1 MARWAGFK
9 PHFAALQQFIMAA
22 IADCDRAPHLAA
34 MPASLASSAPKKDL
48 GFPEFVCLIALM
60 MALNA
65 LAIDSML
72 PALPHI
78 GDDLGV
84 VNENS
89 RQWVVT
95 AYLLGFGGAQLIYGP
110 LADRFGRKPVLLT
123 GVGIYVL
130 FSLLATL
137 APTFDAL
144 IMARIGQG
152 LGSACTRVLAV
163 SIVRDRYEG
172 RTMARVMSF
181 SFLVFLGVPILAPS
195 IGQMIMLVGPWRW
208 IFAALGLVG
217 VSLIVWASLRL
228 PETLKPEDRLP
239 IQVRRLA
246 GAYKTA
252 LTDRTAVGY
261 MLAMTAITGAL
272 FGFINSSQQIFA
284 DVFDAEAAFP
294 AIFALIAG
302 GIAVASIV
310 NARLVVRLGSR
321 RISHTALIGFTAV
334 SALHALVALSGHET
348 LWTFAV
354 LQTLTMFCF
363 GLLAGNFGAMAMETM
378 GHIAGTAASIQGFI
392 STILGSLL
400 GFAVGQ
406 QFNGTTVP
414 MTLGFT
420 VFGLIALACVLFAER
435 GKLFRAHHLPP
446 AAKTPVEA

>member
-1 MARWAGFK
+1 MGA
-9 PHFAALQQFIMAA
+9 
-22 IADCDRAPHLAA
+22 HLAR
-34 MPASLASSAPKKDL
+34 MSTSLASAPAKKEL
-48 GFPEFVCLIALM
+48 GFVEFVCLIALM

-84 VNENS
+84 ANANS

-110 LADRFGRKPVLLT
+110 LADRFGRKPVLLV
-123 GVGIYVL
+123 GVGLYVV

-137 APTFDAL
+137 APTFDML
-144 IMARIGQG
+144 ILARIGQG

-208 IFAALGLVG
+208 IFAGLGLVG
-217 VSLIVWASLRL
+217 VGLIVWACLRL

-239 IQVRRLA
+239 IQMRRLA
-246 GAYKTA
+246 SAYKVA
-252 LTDRTAVGY
+252 VTDRTAVGY
-261 MLAMTAITGAL
+261 TLAMTAITGAL

-294 AIFALIAG
+294 AVFALIAG
-302 GIAVASIV
+302 GIAVASLV

-321 RISHTALIGFTAV
+321 RISHTALIGFTAI
-334 SALHALVALSGHET
+334 SAVHAVVAISGHESI
-348 LWTFAV
+348 WTFAV

-363 GLLAGNFGAMAMETM
+363 GLIAGNFGAMAMETM
-378 GHIAGTAASIQGFI
+378 GHIAGTAASIQGFV
-392 STILGSLL
+392 STIAGSLL

-414 MTLGFT
+414 MAAGFT
-420 VFGLIALACVLFAER
+420 LFGLAALGWVLFAER
-435 GKLFRAHHLPP
+435 GRLFRAHHSAP
-446 AAKTPVEA
+446 A

>member
-1 MARWAGFK
+1 
-9 PHFAALQQFIMAA
+9 
-22 IADCDRAPHLAA
+22 
-34 MPASLASSAPKKDL
+34 
-48 GFPEFVCLIALM
+48 M

-72 PALPHI
+72 PALPAI
-78 GDDLGV
+78 GADLGV
-84 VNENS
+84 TNENS

-110 LADRFGRKPVLLT
+110 VADRFGRKSVLLF
-123 GVGIYVL
+123 GVGVYVM

-137 APTFDAL
+137 APTFETL
-144 IMARIGQG
+144 ILARIGQG

-195 IGQMIMLVGPWRW
+195 LGQLIMLVGPWRW
-208 IFAALGLVG
+208 IFAGLGLIG
-217 VSLIVWASLRL
+217 VALIVWASLRL

-239 IQVRRLA
+239 IQVKRLTS
-246 GAYKTA
+246 AYRTA
-252 LTDRTAVGY
+252 LTDRTAMGY
-261 MLAMTAITGAL
+261 TLAMTAITGAL

-294 AIFALIAG
+294 AVFALIAG
-302 GIAVASIV
+302 GIAVASLV

-321 RISHTALIGFTAV
+321 KISHTALIGFTTV
-334 SALHALVALSGHET
+334 SAVHAAVALSGHET
-348 LWTFAV
+348 LITFAV

-363 GLLAGNFGAMAMETM
+363 GLIAGNFGAMAMETM

-392 STILGSLL
+392 STVFGSLL

-414 MTLGFT
+414 MSLGFT
-420 VFGLIALACVLFAER
+420 VFGLTALALVLFAER
-435 GKLFRAHHLPP
+435 GRLFRAHHQPP
-446 AAKTPVEA
+446 APQG

>member
-1 MARWAGFK
+1 MSS
-9 PHFAALQQFIMAA
+9 
-22 IADCDRAPHLAA
+22 
-34 MPASLASSAPKKDL
+34 SLASAPAKKDL
-48 GFPEFVCLIALM
+48 GFVEFVCLIALM

-78 GDDLGV
+78 GADLNV
-84 VNENS
+84 ATDND

-95 AYLLGFGGAQLIYGP
+95 AYLLGFGGAQLFYGP
-110 LADRFGRKPVLLT
+110 LADRFGRKPVLLF
-123 GVGIYVL
+123 GVGVYVM

-137 APTFDAL
+137 APTFETL
-144 IMARIGQG
+144 IMARVGQG

-195 IGQMIMLVGPWRW
+195 LGQMIMLVGPWRW
-208 IFAALGLVG
+208 IFAGLGLIGVG
-217 VSLIVWASLRL
+217 LIVWASLRL

-239 IQVRRLA
+239 IQVKRLTA
-246 GAYKTA
+246 AYKIA

-261 MLAMTAITGAL
+261 TLAMTAITGAL

-284 DVFDAEAAFP
+284 DVFHAEAAFP

-310 NARLVVRLGSR
+310 NARLVVKLGSR
-321 RISHTALIGFTAV
+321 RISHTALIGFTSIAAIHAV
-334 SALHALVALSGHET
+334 VAISGHESI
-348 LWTFAV
+348 WTFAV

-363 GLLAGNFGAMAMETM
+363 GLIAGNFGSMAMETM
-378 GHIAGTAASIQGFI
+378 GKIAGTAASIQGFV
-392 STILGSLL
+392 STIVGSLL

-406 QFNGTTVP
+406 QFNGTTIP
-414 MTLGFT
+414 MSIGFT
-420 VFGLIALACVLFAER
+420 VFGLIALAWVLFAER
-435 GKLFRAHHLPP
+435 GRLFRAHHAPV
-446 AAKTPVEA
+446 AAKA

>member
-1 MARWAGFK
+1 MTA
-9 PHFAALQQFIMAA
+9 
-22 IADCDRAPHLAA
+22 HLAQ
-34 MPASLASSAPKKDL
+34 MSSSPASAPAKKEL
-48 GFPEFVCLIALM
+48 GFVEFVCLIALM

-78 GDDLGV
+78 GADLNV
-84 VNENS
+84 ATDND

-95 AYLLGFGGAQLIYGP
+95 AYLLGFGGAQLFYGP
-110 LADRFGRKPVLLT
+110 LADRFGRKPVLLF
-123 GVGIYVL
+123 GVGVYVV

-137 APTFDAL
+137 APTFDML
-144 IMARIGQG
+144 ILARIGQG

-195 IGQMIMLVGPWRW
+195 LGQLIMLVGPWRW
-208 IFAALGLVG
+208 IFAGLGLIG
-217 VSLIVWASLRL
+217 VALIVWATLRL

-239 IQVRRLA
+239 IQFKRLTA
-246 GAYKTA
+246 AYKIA

-261 MLAMTAITGAL
+261 TLAMTAITGAL

-284 DVFDAEAAFP
+284 DVFHAEAAFP

-310 NARLVVRLGSR
+310 NARLVVKLGSR
-321 RISHTALIGFTAV
+321 KISHTALIGFTGI
-334 SALHALVALSGHET
+334 SAIHALVALSGHET
-348 LWTFAV
+348 IWTFAI

-363 GLLAGNFGAMAMETM
+363 GLIAGNFGAMAMETM

-392 STILGSLL
+392 STIFGSLL

-414 MTLGFT
+414 MVLGFT
-420 VFGLIALACVLFAER
+420 VFGLIALAWVLFAER
-435 GKLFRAHHLPP
+435 GRLFRSHHAPGATAH
-446 AAKTPVEA
+446 

>member
-1 MARWAGFK
+1 
-9 PHFAALQQFIMAA
+9 
-22 IADCDRAPHLAA
+22 
-34 MPASLASSAPKKDL
+34 MPASLASAPAKKDL
-48 GFPEFVCLIALM
+48 GFVEFVCLIALM

-78 GDDLGV
+78 GADLGV
-84 VNENS
+84 ANENS

-110 LADRFGRKPVLLT
+110 LADRFGRKPILMA

-137 APTFDAL
+137 APTFEAL

-208 IFAALGLVG
+208 IFAGLGLIG
-217 VSLIVWASLRL
+217 IGLIIWASLRL
-228 PETLKPEDRLP
+228 PETLKPQDRLP
-239 IQVRRLA
+239 IQARRLA
-246 GAYKTA
+246 SAYRTA

-310 NARLVVRLGSR
+310 NARMVVRLGSR
-321 RISHTALIGFTAV
+321 RISHTALIGFTAISAVHAVV
-334 SALHALVALSGHET
+334 SLLGLESI
-348 LWTFAV
+348 WTFAV

-363 GLLAGNFGAMAMETM
+363 GLIAGNFGAMAMETM
-378 GHIAGTAASIQGFI
+378 GHIAGTAASIQGFV
-392 STILGSLL
+392 STIVGSLL
-400 GFAVGQ
+400 GFAIGQ
-406 QFNGTTVP
+406 QFNGTTAP

-420 VFGLIALACVLFAER
+420 VFGLTALGFVLFAER
-435 GKLFRAHHLPP
+435 GRLFRAHHQPSP
-446 AAKTPVEA
+446 ASAPSKA

>member
-1 MARWAGFK
+1 MTA
-9 PHFAALQQFIMAA
+9 
-22 IADCDRAPHLAA
+22 HLAR
-34 MPASLASSAPKKDL
+34 MSSSLASAPAKKEL
-48 GFPEFVCLIALM
+48 GFVEFVCLIALM

-78 GDDLGV
+78 GADLKV
-84 VNENS
+84 ATDND

-95 AYLLGFGGAQLIYGP
+95 AYLLGFGGAQLFYGP
-110 LADRFGRKPVLLT
+110 LADRFGRKPVLLF
-123 GVGIYVL
+123 GVGVYVL

-137 APTFDAL
+137 APTFDTL
-144 IMARIGQG
+144 IMARVGQG

-208 IFAALGLVG
+208 IFAGLGLIGVG
-217 VSLIVWASLRL
+217 LIVWASLRL

-239 IQVRRLA
+239 IQVKRLA
-246 GAYKTA
+246 SAYKVA

-261 MLAMTAITGAL
+261 TLAMTAITGAL

-284 DVFDAEAAFP
+284 DVFHAEAAFP

-310 NARLVVRLGSR
+310 NARLVVKLGSR
-321 RISHTALIGFTAV
+321 RISHTALIGFTSIAAIHAV
-334 SALHALVALSGHET
+334 VAISGHESI
-348 LWTFAV
+348 WTFAM

-363 GLLAGNFGAMAMETM
+363 GLIAGNFGSMAMETM
-378 GHIAGTAASIQGFI
+378 GKIAGTAASIQGFI
-392 STILGSLL
+392 STIVGSLL

-406 QFNGTTVP
+406 QFNGTTIP
-414 MTLGFT
+414 MSVGFT
-420 VFGLIALACVLFAER
+420 VFGLIALAWVLFAER
-435 GKLFRAHHLPP
+435 GRLFRAHHAPV
-446 AAKTPVEA
+446 AAKA

>member
-1 MARWAGFK
+1 MSS
-9 PHFAALQQFIMAA
+9 
-22 IADCDRAPHLAA
+22 
-34 MPASLASSAPKKDL
+34 SLASAPAKKEL
-48 GFPEFVCLIALM
+48 GFVEFVCLIALM

-78 GDDLGV
+78 GADLNV
-84 VNENS
+84 ATDND

-95 AYLLGFGGAQLIYGP
+95 AYLLGFGGAQLFYGP
-110 LADRFGRKPVLLT
+110 LADRFGRKPVLLF
-123 GVGIYVL
+123 GVGVYVM

-137 APTFDAL
+137 APTFETL
-144 IMARIGQG
+144 IMARVGQG

-195 IGQMIMLVGPWRW
+195 LGQMIMLVGPWRW
-208 IFAALGLVG
+208 IFAGLGLIGVG
-217 VSLIVWASLRL
+217 LIVWASLRL

-239 IQVRRLA
+239 IQVKRLA
-246 GAYKTA
+246 SAYKIA

-261 MLAMTAITGAL
+261 TLAMTAITGAL

-284 DVFDAEAAFP
+284 DVFHAEAAFP
-294 AIFALIAG
+294 AVFALIAG

-321 RISHTALIGFTAV
+321 KISHTALIGFTSIA
-334 SALHALVALSGHET
+334 AIHAGVAISGHESI
-348 LWTFAV
+348 WTFAV

-363 GLLAGNFGAMAMETM
+363 GLIAGNFRIDGHGDDGQDRGHGGLDPGLHLHHRRLAAGLCGGPTVQRHDHSDVGRLHRLWFDRLGLGAVRR
-378 GHIAGTAASIQGFI
+378 AGAAVP
-392 STILGSLL
+392 GSSRA
-400 GFAVGQ
+400 GRRQ
-406 QFNGTTVP
+406 
-414 MTLGFT
+414 
-420 VFGLIALACVLFAER
+420 GLIFSR
-435 GKLFRAHHLPP
+435 FRAFSGPIVKISP
-446 AAKTPVEA
+446 GKPR

>member
-1 MARWAGFK
+1 
-9 PHFAALQQFIMAA
+9 
-22 IADCDRAPHLAA
+22 
-34 MPASLASSAPKKDL
+34 
-48 GFPEFVCLIALM
+48 M

-72 PALPHI
+72 PALPAI
-78 GDDLGV
+78 GADLGV
-84 VNENS
+84 TNENS

-110 LADRFGRKPVLLT
+110 VADRFGRKPILLA
-123 GVGIYVL
+123 GVGLYVV

-137 APTFDAL
+137 APTFETL
-144 IMARIGQG
+144 ILARIGQG

-195 IGQMIMLVGPWRW
+195 LGQLIMLVGPWRW
-208 IFAALGLVG
+208 IFAGLGLIG
-217 VSLIVWASLRL
+217 VALIVWASLRL

-239 IQVRRLA
+239 IQVKRLTS
-246 GAYKTA
+246 AYRTA
-252 LTDRTAVGY
+252 LTDRTAMGY
-261 MLAMTAITGAL
+261 TLAMTAITGAL

-294 AIFALIAG
+294 AVFALIAG
-302 GIAVASIV
+302 GIAVASLV

-321 RISHTALIGFTAV
+321 KISHTALIGFTTV
-334 SALHALVALSGHET
+334 SAVHAAVALSGHET
-348 LWTFAV
+348 LITFAV

-363 GLLAGNFGAMAMETM
+363 GLIAGNFGAMAMETM

-392 STILGSLL
+392 STVFGSLL

-414 MTLGFT
+414 MSLGFT
-420 VFGLIALACVLFAER
+420 VFGLTALALVLFAER
-435 GKLFRAHHLPP
+435 GRLFRAHHQPP
-446 AAKTPVEA
+446 APQG

>member
-1 MARWAGFK
+1 MSSS
-9 PHFAALQQFIMAA
+9 
-22 IADCDRAPHLAA
+22 
-34 MPASLASSAPKKDL
+34 PASAPAKKEL
-48 GFPEFVCLIALM
+48 GFVEFVCLIALM

-78 GDDLGV
+78 GADLNV
-84 VNENS
+84 ATDND

-95 AYLLGFGGAQLIYGP
+95 AYLLGFGGAQLFYGP
-110 LADRFGRKPVLLT
+110 LADRFGRKPVLLF
-123 GVGIYVL
+123 GVGVYVV

-137 APTFDAL
+137 APSFDML
-144 IMARIGQG
+144 ILARIGQG

-195 IGQMIMLVGPWRW
+195 LGQLIMLVGPWRW
-208 IFAALGLVG
+208 IFAGLGLIG
-217 VSLIVWASLRL
+217 VALIVWATLRL

-239 IQVRRLA
+239 IQFKRLTA
-246 GAYKTA
+246 AYKIA

-261 MLAMTAITGAL
+261 TLAMTAITGAL
-272 FGFINSSQQIFA
+272 FGFVNSSQQIFA
-284 DVFDAEAAFP
+284 DVFHAEAAFP

-310 NARLVVRLGSR
+310 NARLVVKLGSR
-321 RISHTALIGFTAV
+321 KISHTALIGFTGI
-334 SALHALVALSGHET
+334 SAIHALVALSGHET
-348 LWTFAV
+348 IWTFAI

-363 GLLAGNFGAMAMETM
+363 GLIAGNFGAMAMETM

-392 STILGSLL
+392 STIFGSLL

-414 MTLGFT
+414 MVLGFT
-420 VFGLIALACVLFAER
+420 VFGLIALAWVLFAER
-435 GKLFRAHHLPP
+435 GRLFRSHHAPGATAH
-446 AAKTPVEA
+446 

>member
-1 MARWAGFK
+1 MTAS
-9 PHFAALQQFIMAA
+9 AAL
-22 IADCDRAPHLAA
+22 
-34 MPASLASSAPKKDL
+34 PARREP
-48 GFPEFVCLIALM
+48 GFVEFVCLIALM

-65 LAIDSML
+65 LAIDAML

-78 GDDLGV
+78 GEDLGV
-84 VNENS
+84 ANDNT

-110 LADRFGRKPVLLT
+110 LADRFGRKRVLLT

-137 APTFDAL
+137 APTFETL
-144 IMARIGQG
+144 IAARVGQG

-195 IGQMIMLVGPWRW
+195 IGQLIMLVGPWRW
-208 IFAALGLVG
+208 IFAGLGLVG
-217 VSLIVWASLRL
+217 VCLIVWAALRL

-239 IQVRRLA
+239 IQARRLMS
-246 GAYKTA
+246 AYRVA

-261 MLAMTAITGAL
+261 TLAMTAITGAL

-284 DVFDAEAAFP
+284 DVFEAEAQFP

-302 GIAVASIV
+302 GIAVASLV
-310 NARLVVRLGSR
+310 NARWVVKLGSR
-321 RISHTALIGFTAV
+321 RISHTALIGFTSVAAV
-334 SALHALVALSGHET
+334 HAAVALSGHESI
-348 LWTFAV
+348 WTFSI

-363 GLLAGNFGAMAMETM
+363 GLIAGNFGSMAMETM
-378 GHIAGTAASIQGFI
+378 GKIAGTASSVQGFI
-392 STILGSLL
+392 STIGGSLL
-400 GFAVGQ
+400 GFAIGQ
-406 QFNGTTVP
+406 QFNGTVAP

-420 VFGLIALACVLFAER
+420 GFGLLALAFVLFAER
-435 GKLFRAHHLPP
+435 GKLFRAHHATAP
-446 AAKTPVEA
+446 AKA

>member
-1 MARWAGFK
+1 
-9 PHFAALQQFIMAA
+9 
-22 IADCDRAPHLAA
+22 
-34 MPASLASSAPKKDL
+34 
-48 GFPEFVCLIALM
+48 M

-72 PALPHI
+72 PALPAI
-78 GDDLGV
+78 GADLGV
-84 VNENS
+84 TNENS

-110 LADRFGRKPVLLT
+110 VADRFGRKPILLA
-123 GVGIYVL
+123 GVGLYVV

-137 APTFDAL
+137 APTFETL
-144 IMARIGQG
+144 ILARIGQG

-195 IGQMIMLVGPWRW
+195 LGQLIMLVGPWRW
-208 IFAALGLVG
+208 IFAGLGLIG
-217 VSLIVWASLRL
+217 VALIVWASLRL

-239 IQVRRLA
+239 IQVKRLTS
-246 GAYKTA
+246 AYKTA
-252 LTDRTAVGY
+252 LTDRTAMGY
-261 MLAMTAITGAL
+261 TLAMTAITGAL

-294 AIFALIAG
+294 AVFALIAG
-302 GIAVASIV
+302 GIAVASLV

-321 RISHTALIGFTAV
+321 KISHTALIGFTTV
-334 SALHALVALSGHET
+334 SAVHAAVALSGHET
-348 LWTFAV
+348 IWTFAV

-363 GLLAGNFGAMAMETM
+363 GLIAGNFGAMAMETM

-392 STILGSLL
+392 STVFGSLL

-414 MTLGFT
+414 MSLGFT
-420 VFGLIALACVLFAER
+420 VFGLTALALVLFAER
-435 GKLFRAHHLPP
+435 GRLFRAHHQPP
-446 AAKTPVEA
+446 APQG

>member
-1 MARWAGFK
+1 
-9 PHFAALQQFIMAA
+9 
-22 IADCDRAPHLAA
+22 
-34 MPASLASSAPKKDL
+34 
-48 GFPEFVCLIALM
+48 M

-72 PALPHI
+72 PALPAI
-78 GDDLGV
+78 GADLGV
-84 VNENS
+84 ANENS

-95 AYLLGFGGAQLIYGP
+95 AYLLGFGAAQLIYGP
-110 LADRFGRKPVLLT
+110 VADRFGRKSVLLF
-123 GVGIYVL
+123 GVGVYVM

-137 APTFDAL
+137 APTFETL
-144 IMARIGQG
+144 ILARIGQG

-163 SIVRDRYEG
+163 AIVRDRYEG

-195 IGQMIMLVGPWRW
+195 LGQLIMLVGPWRW
-208 IFAALGLVG
+208 IFAGLGLIGVG
-217 VSLIVWASLRL
+217 LIVWASLRL

-239 IQVRRLA
+239 IQVKRLTS
-246 GAYKTA
+246 AYRTA
-252 LTDRTAVGY
+252 LTDRTAMGY
-261 MLAMTAITGAL
+261 TLAMTAITGAL

-294 AIFALIAG
+294 AVFALIAG
-302 GIAVASIV
+302 GIAVASLV

-321 RISHTALIGFTAV
+321 KISHTALIGFTTV
-334 SALHALVALSGHET
+334 SAVHAAVALSGHET
-348 LWTFAV
+348 LITFAV

-363 GLLAGNFGAMAMETM
+363 GLIAGNFGAMAMETM

-392 STILGSLL
+392 STVFGSLL

-414 MTLGFT
+414 MSLGFT
-420 VFGLIALACVLFAER
+420 VFGLTALALVLFAER
-435 GKLFRAHHLPP
+435 GRLFRAHHQPP
-446 AAKTPVEA
+446 APQG

>member
-1 MARWAGFK
+1 MSASVTSPSPALVKGKEPGFV
-9 PHFAALQQFIMAA
+9 
-22 IADCDRAPHLAA
+22 
-34 MPASLASSAPKKDL
+34 
-48 GFPEFVCLIALM
+48 EFVCLIALM

-78 GDDLGV
+78 GADLGV

-123 GVGIYVL
+123 GVAIYVM

-137 APTFDAL
+137 APTFDML
-144 IMARIGQG
+144 ILARIGQG

-163 SIVRDRYEG
+163 SIVRDRYDG

-195 IGQMIMLVGPWRW
+195 LGQLIMLVGPWRW
-208 IFAALGLVG
+208 IFAVLGLVG
-217 VSLIVWASLRL
+217 VSLMVWAFLRL

-239 IQVRRLA
+239 IQARRLA
-246 GAYKTA
+246 SAYKTA

-284 DVFDAEAAFP
+284 DVFHAEAAFP

-302 GIAVASIV
+302 GIAVASLV

-321 RISHTALIGFTAV
+321 KISHTALIGFTTV
-334 SALHALVALSGHET
+334 SAAHALVALSGHESI
-348 LWTFAV
+348 WTFAV

-363 GLLAGNFGAMAMETM
+363 GLIAGNFGAMAMETM
-378 GHIAGTAASIQGFI
+378 GRIAGTAASVQGFI

-420 VFGLIALACVLFAER
+420 VFGLIALGWVLFAER
-435 GKLFRAHHLPP
+435 GRLFRAHHLPP
-446 AAKTPVEA
+446 PAQASSKA

>member
-1 MARWAGFK
+1 MGA
-9 PHFAALQQFIMAA
+9 
-22 IADCDRAPHLAA
+22 HLAR
-34 MPASLASSAPKKDL
+34 MSSSLASAPAKKEL
-48 GFPEFVCLIALM
+48 GFVEFVCLIALM

-84 VNENS
+84 ANANS

-110 LADRFGRKPVLLT
+110 LADRFGRKPVLLV
-123 GVGIYVL
+123 GVGLYVV

-137 APTFDAL
+137 APTFDML
-144 IMARIGQG
+144 ILARIGQG

-163 SIVRDRYEG
+163 SIVRDRFQG

-208 IFAALGLVG
+208 IFAGLGLVG
-217 VSLIVWASLRL
+217 VGLIVWASLRL

-239 IQVRRLA
+239 IQMRRLA
-246 GAYKTA
+246 SAYRVA
-252 LTDRTAVGY
+252 VTDRTAVGY
-261 MLAMTAITGAL
+261 TLAMTAITGAL

-302 GIAVASIV
+302 GIAVASLV

-321 RISHTALIGFTAV
+321 RISHTALIGFTAI
-334 SALHALVALSGHET
+334 SAVHAVVAISGHESI
-348 LWTFAV
+348 WTFAV

-363 GLLAGNFGAMAMETM
+363 GLIAGNFGAMAMETM
-378 GHIAGTAASIQGFI
+378 GHIAGTAASIQGFV
-392 STILGSLL
+392 STIAGSLL

-414 MTLGFT
+414 MAAGFT
-420 VFGLIALACVLFAER
+420 VFGLIALVCVLFAER
-435 GKLFRAHHLPP
+435 GRLFRAHHLPP
-446 AAKTPVEA
+446 VGSA

>member
-1 MARWAGFK
+1 MTA
-9 PHFAALQQFIMAA
+9 
-22 IADCDRAPHLAA
+22 HLAR
-34 MPASLASSAPKKDL
+34 MSSSLASAPAKKEL
-48 GFPEFVCLIALM
+48 GFVEFVCLIALM

-78 GDDLGV
+78 GADLNV
-84 VNENS
+84 TTDND

-95 AYLLGFGGAQLIYGP
+95 AYLLGFGGAQLFYGP
-110 LADRFGRKPVLLT
+110 LADRFGRKPVLLF
-123 GVGIYVL
+123 GVGVYVM

-137 APTFDAL
+137 APTFETL
-144 IMARIGQG
+144 IMARVGQG

-195 IGQMIMLVGPWRW
+195 LGQLIMLVGPWRW
-208 IFAALGLVG
+208 IFAGQGLIGVG
-217 VSLIVWASLRL
+217 LIVWASLRL

-239 IQVRRLA
+239 IQVKRLTA
-246 GAYKTA
+246 AYKIA

-261 MLAMTAITGAL
+261 TLAMTAITGAL

-284 DVFDAEAAFP
+284 DFFHAEVAFP
-294 AIFALIAG
+294 AVFALIAG

-310 NARLVVRLGSR
+310 NARLVVKLGSR
-321 RISHTALIGFTAV
+321 KISHTALIGFTSIA
-334 SALHALVALSGHET
+334 AIHAGVAISGHESI
-348 LWTFAV
+348 WTFAV

-363 GLLAGNFGAMAMETM
+363 GLIAGNFGSMAMETM
-378 GHIAGTAASIQGFI
+378 GKIAGTAASIQGFI
-392 STILGSLL
+392 STIVGSLL

-406 QFNGTTVP
+406 QFNGTTIP
-414 MTLGFT
+414 MSVGFT
-420 VFGLIALACVLFAER
+420 LFGLVALGWVLFAER
-435 GKLFRAHHLPP
+435 GRLFRAHHAPV
-446 AAKTPVEA
+446 AAKA

>member
-1 MARWAGFK
+1 MSVSATSPVPATTRSKEPGFV
-9 PHFAALQQFIMAA
+9 
-22 IADCDRAPHLAA
+22 
-34 MPASLASSAPKKDL
+34 
-48 GFPEFVCLIALM
+48 EFVCLIALM

-78 GDDLGV
+78 GADLGV
-84 VNENS
+84 VDENS

-123 GVGIYVL
+123 GVAIYVV

-137 APTFDAL
+137 APTFDML
-144 IMARIGQG
+144 ILARIGQG

-163 SIVRDRYEG
+163 SIVRDRYDG

-208 IFAALGLVG
+208 IFAGLGLVG
-217 VSLIVWASLRL
+217 IGLIVWAFIRL

-246 GAYKTA
+246 SAYRSA
-252 LTDRTAVGY
+252 LTDRTAIGY
-261 MLAMTAITGAL
+261 TLAMTAITGAL

-284 DVFDAEAAFP
+284 DVFHAEAAFP

-302 GIAVASIV
+302 GIAVASLV

-321 RISHTALIGFTAV
+321 RISHTALIGFTAI
-334 SALHALVALSGHET
+334 SAVHAVVALSGHESI
-348 LWTFAV
+348 WTFAV

-363 GLLAGNFGAMAMETM
+363 GLIAGNFGAMAMETM

-392 STILGSLL
+392 STVVGSLL

-414 MTLGFT
+414 MAVGFT
-420 VFGLIALACVLFAER
+420 TFGLIALACVLFAER
-435 GKLFRAHHLPP
+435 GRLFRAHHLPP
-446 AAKTPVEA
+446 VAKASAQA

>member
-1 MARWAGFK
+1 M
-9 PHFAALQQFIMAA
+9 
-22 IADCDRAPHLAA
+22 
-34 MPASLASSAPKKDL
+34 SSSAPAPAKKEL
-48 GFPEFVCLIALM
+48 GFVEFVCLIALM

-78 GDDLGV
+78 GQDLDV
-84 VNENS
+84 ANENS

-95 AYLLGFGGAQLIYGP
+95 AYLLGFGGAQLFYGP
-110 LADRFGRKPVLLT
+110 LADRFGRKSVLLF
-123 GVGIYVL
+123 GVGVYVV

-137 APTFDAL
+137 APSFDML
-144 IMARIGQG
+144 ILARIGQG

-195 IGQMIMLVGPWRW
+195 LGQLIMLVGPWRW
-208 IFAALGLVG
+208 IFAGLGLIG
-217 VSLIVWASLRL
+217 IALLVWASLRL

-239 IQVRRLA
+239 IQVKRLVS
-246 GAYKTA
+246 AYKTA

-261 MLAMTAITGAL
+261 TLAMTAITGAL

-294 AIFALIAG
+294 AVFALIAG
-302 GIAVASIV
+302 GIALASLV
-310 NARLVVRLGSR
+310 NARLVVKLGSR
-321 RISHTALIGFTAV
+321 KISHTALIGFTTISAV
-334 SALHALVALSGHET
+334 HAAVALGGLET
-348 LWTFAV
+348 IWTFAV

-363 GLLAGNFGAMAMETM
+363 GMIAGNFGAMAMETM
-378 GHIAGTAASIQGFI
+378 GHIAGTAASVQGFI
-392 STILGSLL
+392 STVFGSLL

-414 MTLGFT
+414 MVLGFT
-420 VFGLIALACVLFAER
+420 VFGLTALGLVLFAER
-435 GKLFRAHHLPP
+435 GRLFRAHHQPP
-446 AAKTPVEA
+446 AAP

>member
-1 MARWAGFK
+1 MTA
-9 PHFAALQQFIMAA
+9 
-22 IADCDRAPHLAA
+22 HLAQ
-34 MPASLASSAPKKDL
+34 MSSSPASAPAKKEL
-48 GFPEFVCLIALM
+48 GFVEFVCLIALM

-78 GDDLGV
+78 GADLNV
-84 VNENS
+84 ATDND

-95 AYLLGFGGAQLIYGP
+95 AYLLGFGGAQLFYGP
-110 LADRFGRKPVLLT
+110 LADRFGRKPVLLF
-123 GVGIYVL
+123 GVGVYVV

-137 APTFDAL
+137 APSFDML
-144 IMARIGQG
+144 ILARIGQG

-195 IGQMIMLVGPWRW
+195 LGQLIMLVGPWRW
-208 IFAALGLVG
+208 IFAGLGLIG
-217 VSLIVWASLRL
+217 VALIVWATLRL

-239 IQVRRLA
+239 IQFKRLTA
-246 GAYKTA
+246 AYKIA

-261 MLAMTAITGAL
+261 TLAMTAITGAL
-272 FGFINSSQQIFA
+272 FGFVNSSQQIFA
-284 DVFDAEAAFP
+284 DVFHAEAAFP

-310 NARLVVRLGSR
+310 NARLVVKLGSR
-321 RISHTALIGFTAV
+321 KISHTALIGFTGI
-334 SALHALVALSGHET
+334 SAIHALVALSGHET
-348 LWTFAV
+348 IWTFAI

-363 GLLAGNFGAMAMETM
+363 GLIAGNFGAMAMETM

-392 STILGSLL
+392 STIFGSLL

-414 MTLGFT
+414 MVLGFT
-420 VFGLIALACVLFAER
+420 VFGLIALAWVLFAER
-435 GKLFRAHHLPP
+435 GRLFRSHHAPGATAH
-446 AAKTPVEA
+446 

>member
-1 MARWAGFK
+1 MVAV
-9 PHFAALQQFIMAA
+9 P
-22 IADCDRAPHLAA
+22 RATAHQAQ
-34 MPASLASSAPKKDL
+34 MSSSPASAPAKKEL
-48 GFPEFVCLIALM
+48 GFVEFVCLIALM

-78 GDDLGV
+78 GADLGV
-84 VNENS
+84 ANENS

-95 AYLLGFGGAQLIYGP
+95 AYLLGFGGAQLFYGP
-110 LADRFGRKPVLLT
+110 LADRFGRKSVLLF
-123 GVGIYVL
+123 GVGVYVA

-137 APTFDAL
+137 APTFDML
-144 IMARIGQG
+144 ILARIGQG

-195 IGQMIMLVGPWRW
+195 IGQLIMLVGPWRW
-208 IFAALGLVG
+208 IFGGLGLIGVG
-217 VSLIVWASLRL
+217 LIVWAALRL

-239 IQVRRLA
+239 IQVKRLTS
-246 GAYKTA
+246 AYKTA
-252 LTDRTAVGY
+252 LTDRTAMGY
-261 MLAMTAITGAL
+261 TLAMTAITGAL

-284 DVFDAEAAFP
+284 DVFDAEAVFP
-294 AIFALIAG
+294 AVFAVIAG

-310 NARLVVRLGSR
+310 NARLVVKLGSR
-321 RISHTALIGFTAV
+321 KISHTALIGFTSISAIHAV
-334 SALHALVALSGHET
+334 VALSGYET
-348 LWTFAV
+348 IWTFAV

-363 GLLAGNFGAMAMETM
+363 GLIAGNFGSMAMETM

-392 STILGSLL
+392 STIFGSLL

-414 MTLGFT
+414 MVLGFT
-420 VFGLIALACVLFAER
+420 VFGLTALGLVLFAER
-435 GKLFRAHHLPP
+435 GQLFRAHHAP
-446 AAKTPVEA
+446 ARH